1 MKKIY
6 IFVGVVIILCFFI
19 GYLFLFSNIVNLSRI
34 FEDKTKDIDLGEKGK
49 FIGRWIVEQDDS
61 IYNFKSDGSF
71 THRDIQ
77 GTYKINNDSIIT
89 FVYYDSGKQ
98 IVLDLNY
105 AFSDNDNLLSLVDLE
120 NIQDI
125 KTLDKILS

>member
-6 IFVGVVIILCFFI
+6 IFI